1 MGGLQSEA
9 RAGRRRS
16 WIFRHSAIVRV
27 THWINFLCLAVLLM
41 SGLQIFNAHSALYWG
56 QASDFPHPLLAMDAR
71 PDQQGAL
78 RGVTTVLGHDFDT
91 TGVLGLSYV
100 PGFGERERGFPAWA
114 TLPGMQW
121 LAMGRRWHFFFAWIF
136 IINGLVY
143 LTSGLASGHFRRD
156 LLPTGEQL
164 RHIGGAIWDHLRLR
178 FPKGEEARR
187 YNVLQ
192 KLAYLAVVFLILP
205 AIALAGMTMSPNLDS
220 IAPQLVILF
229 GGRQSARTIH
239 FLLAAALV
247 TFFLVHVLMVLLSGV
262 WNNMRS
268 MTSGWYR
275 IEHTEDVDDRTA

>member
-9 RAGRRRS
+9 QAGRRRS
-16 WIFRHSAIVRV
+16 WMLRHSAIVRV

-41 SGLQIFNAHSALYWG
+41 SGLQIFNAHPALYWG
-56 QASDFPHPLLAMDAR
+56 QASDFRHPGLAMHAS
-71 PDQQGAL
+71 PGQQGAL

-136 IINGLVY
+136 VINGLVY
-143 LTSGLASGHFRRD
+143 LTSGLASGHFRHD

-164 RHIGGAIWDHLRLR
+164 RHIGGAMWNHLRLR
-178 FPKGEEARR
+178 FPQGEEARR

-192 KLAYLAVVFLILP
+192 KLAYLGGGIPDP
-205 AIALAGMTMSPNLDS
+205 AGHRFGRHDHVAPTRQHHSAACEPIRRSSVGPYDS
-220 IAPQLVILF
+220 FPLR
-229 GGRQSARTIH
+229 GGA
-239 FLLAAALV
+239 
-247 TFFLVHVLMVLLSGV
+247 
-262 WNNMRS
+262 
-268 MTSGWYR
+268 
-275 IEHTEDVDDRTA
+275 

>member
-1 MGGLQSEA
+1 MRGLQAEA
-9 RAGRRRS
+9 RAGRQRG
-16 WIFRHSAIVRV
+16 WMFRHSAMVRV

-41 SGLQIFNAHSALYWG
+41 SGLQIFNAHPALYWG
-56 QASDFPHPLLAMDAR
+56 QASDFQHPLLAMNAR
-71 PDQQGAL
+71 PDGQGAL
-78 RGVTTVLGHDFDT
+78 RGVTTVLGHDFDS

-100 PGFGERERGFPAWA
+100 PGVGERERGFPAWA

-136 IINGLVY
+136 VINGLVY

-164 RHIGGAIWDHLRLR
+164 RQIGHAIWDHLRLR
-178 FPKGEEARR
+178 FPRGEEARR

-205 AIALAGMTMSPNLDS
+205 IIALAGITMSPNLDS
-220 IAPQLVILF
+220 IAPQFTLLF
-229 GGRQSARTIH
+229 DGRQTARTIH
-239 FLLAAALV
+239 FLCAALLV
-247 TFFLVHVLMVLLSGV
+247 AFLTIHVLMVLLSGV

-268 MTSGWYR
+268 MATGWYR
-275 IEHTEDVDDRTA
+275 IEKKENVGGGTA

>member
-1 MGGLQSEA
+1 MGALQSEA

-16 WIFRHSAIVRV
+16 WILRHSAIVRV

-121 LAMGRRWHFFFAWIF
+121 LAMGWRWHFFF
-136 IINGLVY
+136 
-143 LTSGLASGHFRRD
+143 
-156 LLPTGEQL
+156 
-164 RHIGGAIWDHLRLR
+164 
-178 FPKGEEARR
+178 
-187 YNVLQ
+187 
-192 KLAYLAVVFLILP
+192 
-205 AIALAGMTMSPNLDS
+205 
-220 IAPQLVILF
+220 
-229 GGRQSARTIH
+229 
-239 FLLAAALV
+239 
-247 TFFLVHVLMVLLSGV
+247 
-262 WNNMRS
+262 
-268 MTSGWYR
+268 
-275 IEHTEDVDDRTA
+275 